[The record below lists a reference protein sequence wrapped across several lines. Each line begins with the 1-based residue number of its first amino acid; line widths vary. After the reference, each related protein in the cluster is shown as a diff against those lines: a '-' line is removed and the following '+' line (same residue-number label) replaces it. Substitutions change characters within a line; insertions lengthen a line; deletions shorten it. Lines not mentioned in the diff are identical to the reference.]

1 MEWNHLSHH
10 VRNAYAHPPVE
21 SVGKSKFKS
30 SLPNA
35 AGSSSSSSIVYDVE
49 RNLFFAITVV
59 VGAHGGSEDDI

>member
-10 VRNAYAHPPVE
+10 VRNAYAHPPVD

-35 AGSSSSSSIVYDVE
+35 AGSSSSSIVYDVE